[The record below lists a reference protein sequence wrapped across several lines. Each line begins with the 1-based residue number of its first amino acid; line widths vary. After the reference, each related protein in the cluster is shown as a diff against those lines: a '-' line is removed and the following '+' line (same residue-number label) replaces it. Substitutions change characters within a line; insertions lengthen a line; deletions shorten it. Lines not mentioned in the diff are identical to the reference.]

1 MLMLLTSADK
11 LRGLSERASHRMGW
25 GEHGGRVAVG
35 KAWAHI
41 GRARGRCCER
51 PREAGEGVHR
61 TSGCI
66 RSQAARRAEA
76 AVTGCAC
83 SVVNLRWCDMVRVA
97 EGWCGTSVEAWNGR
111 RGQGVMTGPVCEEC
125 EQAQQRCRRQTSA
138 PDDKSRPVS
147 LASGR
152 RARGCPRTCGT
163 RCRSSAT
170 ARSSN
175 RAAIGRQCAK
185 EGPGLVVFI
194 DDRAIYF

>member
-1 MLMLLTSADK
+1 MRSAADGA
-11 LRGLSERASHRMGW
+11 LAGL
-25 GEHGGRVAVG
+25 
-35 KAWAHI
+35 
-41 GRARGRCCER
+41 
-51 PREAGEGVHR
+51 
-61 TSGCI
+61 
-66 RSQAARRAEA
+66 
-76 AVTGCAC
+76 AVTGRAG
-83 SVVNLRWCDMVRVA
+83 SVVNVRRCDMVRVPG
-97 EGWCGTSVEAWNGR
+97 GWCGASVEAWNGR
-111 RGQGVMTGPVCEEC
+111 RGHDVMTGPVCEEC

-185 EGPGLVVFI
+185 EGPGLRGWKTMLMPGTYSATSRPAKLMRNVHATWRVL
-194 DDRAIYF
+194 R

>member
-1 MLMLLTSADK
+1 MRSAADGA
-11 LRGLSERASHRMGW
+11 LAGL
-25 GEHGGRVAVG
+25 
-35 KAWAHI
+35 
-41 GRARGRCCER
+41 
-51 PREAGEGVHR
+51 
-61 TSGCI
+61 
-66 RSQAARRAEA
+66 
-76 AVTGCAC
+76 AVTGRAG
-83 SVVNLRWCDMVRVA
+83 SVVNVRRCDMVRVPG
-97 EGWCGTSVEAWNGR
+97 GWCGASVEAWNGR
-111 RGQGVMTGPVCEEC
+111 RGHDVMTGPVCEEC

-185 EGPGLVVFI
+185 EGPGLVLSRSGVSFVSFI
-194 DDRAIYF
+194 PRTCPTFYFFLRFFCLYLLNGE

>member
-1 MLMLLTSADK
+1 MRSAADGA
-11 LRGLSERASHRMGW
+11 LAGL
-25 GEHGGRVAVG
+25 
-35 KAWAHI
+35 
-41 GRARGRCCER
+41 
-51 PREAGEGVHR
+51 
-61 TSGCI
+61 
-66 RSQAARRAEA
+66 
-76 AVTGCAC
+76 AVTGRAG
-83 SVVNLRWCDMVRVA
+83 SAVNVRRCDMVRVPG
-97 EGWCGTSVEAWNGR
+97 GWCGASVEAWNGR
-111 RGQGVMTGPVCEEC
+111 RGHDVMTGPVCEEC

-185 EGPGLVVFI
+185 EGPGLVFPPLRLDSTFDFSTAQKFDHLRVGGKVLRPRVTHDYIRLKIAAPPAF
-194 DDRAIYF
+194 